1 MRDMKAIKLLNIVF
15 IIETHTHKVTESLSL
30 FLVVYECSRGRRGSI
45 KTMCMQTSKLMQLI
59 LLQNGQF
66 PISYEKR
73 SRTFAMV
80 AIMTQQTVV

>member
-30 FLVVYECSRGRRGSI
+30 FLVVHECSRGRRGSI

-66 PISYEKR
+66 PMI
-73 SRTFAMV
+73 
-80 AIMTQQTVV
+80 